1 MHTGLP
7 LEADDSALRG
17 LQQRQGADQR
27 YRQPNQQLKPS
38 GRCISHLDGEKG
50 RYHNVPNDNDDK
62 IRGKVV
68 GALRLVILSANF
80 AAIDDLQKTA
90 EQMAAAAVRALH
102 GEAAPQGFGERN

>member
-7 LEADDSALRG
+7 LEVDDRALRG
-17 LQQRQGADQR
+17 LQQRQSPDQR
-27 YRQPNQQLKPS
+27 YRHPNQQSEPS
-38 GRCISHLDGEKG
+38 GRRISHLDGEKG
-50 RYHNVPNDNDDK
+50 RRHNVANDNDDK

-68 GALRLVILSANF
+68 GALRRVILSANF

-102 GEAAPQGFGERN
+102 GEAAPQGFRE

>member
-7 LEADDSALRG
+7 LEADDRTLRG
-17 LQQRQGADQR
+17 LQQRQGPEQR

-38 GRCISHLDGEKG
+38 RRCISHLDGEKG
-50 RYHNVPNDNDDK
+50 RYHNVANDNDDK

-68 GALRLVILSANF
+68 GALRRVILSANF

-102 GEAAPQGFGERN
+102 GEPAPQGFGE

>member
-38 GRCISHLDGEKG
+38 GRRISHLDGEKG
-50 RYHNVPNDNDDK
+50 WHHNVANDNDDK
-62 IRGKVV
+62 ISGKVV
-68 GALRLVILSANF
+68 GALRRVILSAKF
-80 AAIDDLQKTA
+80 AAIHDLQKTA
-90 EQMAAAAVRALH
+90 EQMATAAVRALR
-102 GEAAPQGFGERN
+102 GEPAPKGFGE

>member
-17 LQQRQGADQR
+17 LQQRQGSEQG

-38 GRCISHLDGEKG
+38 RRRISNLDGEKS
-50 RYHNVPNDNDDK
+50 RHHNVANDHDDK

-68 GALRLVILSANF
+68 GALRCVILSANF

-90 EQMAAAAVRALH
+90 EQMAAAAVWALH
-102 GEAAPQGFGERN
+102 GEPAPQGFGE